1 MFCNNDLIFKNG
13 WLHGLLAADYPI
25 VSPIA
30 MADLRQKDV
39 TENEKGWE
47 CGRNLSGWAFM
58 MKRSLYKEIGGL
70 DEDFD
75 FWFADNSLIEQLKK
89 IDMPPMLVPSAKVN
103 HLGSQTLK
111 QRNIND
117 RNDLMWSK
125 LELFNQK
132 YNQNLFSEHPR
143 FLEWKQ
149 SQSA

>member
-1 MFCNNDLIFKNG
+1 
-13 WLHGLLAADYPI
+13 
-25 VSPIA
+25 
-30 MADLRQKDV
+30 
-39 TENEKGWE
+39 
-47 CGRNLSGWAFM
+47 M

-89 IDMPPMLVPSAKVN
+89 IDMPPMLVPSARVN